1 MRPWAAFATR
11 ADAWGGSANAWGGSA
26 KALGL
31 PSRKTYTQ
39 PSEGPLQSQAYVD
52 GLEQWSCQCIV
63 GYLTT

>member
-1 MRPWAAFATR
+1 MRPWAAFTTR
-11 ADAWGGSANAWGGSA
+11 ADAWGRSA

-31 PSRKTYTQ
+31 PSPKT
-39 PSEGPLQSQAYVD
+39 SEGPLQSQAYVD